1 MSVTNFI
8 FWRVVTDPSRSEPFE
23 NRFVVRVQ
31 VATTPSG
38 TSKPPRKPPS
48 KEDGDD
54 REIRGGIA
62 LPNIIEVT
70 EAEWGEHKPPFDKHT
85 ALRIKDAGVN
95 DENGQNGDAKSVYD
109 FYVNIDNLYLKTEM
123 KPAYSDPQ
131 VTQAR
136 FTYGLVL
143 LGLALLQQ
151 EEVDKRAQSDKNVDG
166 EEDENESRGNIEDR
180 VERMGTAVAPIL
192 LPMIESLGD
201 LDEESVPAV
210 SGAGEAT

>member
-1 MSVTNFI
+1 M
-8 FWRVVTDPSRSEPFE
+8 
-23 NRFVVRVQ
+23 VRVQ
-31 VATTPSG
+31 AAMTPSG
-38 TSKPPRKPPS
+38 AAKPPRKPPS
-48 KEDGDD
+48 KDDGDD
-54 REIRGGIA
+54 REIQGGIA

-70 EAEWGEHKPPFDKHT
+70 EAEWGHQKPPFDKYT

-109 FYVNIDNLYLKTEM
+109 FYVNVDNLYLKTEM
-123 KPAYSDPQ
+123 KPAYTDPQ

-151 EEVDKRAQSDKNVDG
+151 EEVDKKAQKAAIVEDDEG
-166 EEDENESRGNIEDR
+166 ETESGGNIEER

-201 LDEESVPAV
+201 LDEESVATV